1 TGYWPGYARRNLKN
15 ALPGASICSAAVER
29 SNGFA
34 WESDRGERI
43 VNKRRIGLDC
53 FVRALRVRMNQTRRH
68 KRLKSSTARHAAT
81 IGLWAVKSRA
91 TAEEAPRRGAT
102 LRLARLL

>member
-1 TGYWPGYARRNLKN
+1 MVADPLLYVMGRDGIPDPISVLENREAGRIRLTSKNSVLSALGSRRPCTGYWPGYARRNLKN

-53 FVRALRVRMNQTRRH
+53 F
-68 KRLKSSTARHAAT
+68 
-81 IGLWAVKSRA
+81 
-91 TAEEAPRRGAT
+91 
-102 LRLARLL
+102 